1 MQSLRASFTS
11 NIKNQEFISQI
22 PEQSEQERR
31 VFLGG
36 GKRQFDLPRSSVLVL
51 LLLQIRGCVKFSS
64 LSCSLTFPQSALE
77 SQPHVWI
84 ILSRSFERSWKIRND
99 LSMLCKKSCKQLIY
113 KSLHQ
118 TFHLPLMLC
127 PVQQEKQWD
136 NSNIR
141 IIRIRKVKCPLRFIS
156 HTQNKSPSISRITI
170 A

>member
-1 MQSLRASFTS
+1 MQSLRTSFMS
-11 NIKNQEFISQI
+11 NIKNQEFLSQI

-31 VFLGG
+31 VFIGG
-36 GKRQFDLPRSSVLVL
+36 EKRQFDLPRSSVLVL

-84 ILSRSFERSWKIRND
+84 ILSQSFERSWKSRND
-99 LSMLCKKSCKQLIY
+99 LSMHCKKSCKQLIY
-113 KSLHQ
+113 KSLYQ
-118 TFHLPLMLC
+118 TFHLPLTLC
-127 PVQQEKQWD
+127 PVPQEKPWD

-141 IIRIRKVKCPLRFIS
+141 IIRVRKMKCPLRFIYI
-156 HTQNKSPSISRITI
+156 TQNKSPSISRITI

>member
-1 MQSLRASFTS
+1 MQSLRTSFMS
-11 NIKNQEFISQI
+11 NIKNQEFLSQI

-31 VFLGG
+31 VFIGG
-36 GKRQFDLPRSSVLVL
+36 EKRQFDLPRSSVLVL

-84 ILSRSFERSWKIRND
+84 ILSQSFERSWKSRND

-113 KSLHQ
+113 KSLYQ

-127 PVQQEKQWD
+127 PVPQQKPWD
-136 NSNIR
+136 NSNIS
-141 IIRIRKVKCPLRFIS
+141 IIRVRKMKCPLRFIYI
-156 HTQNKSPSISRITI
+156 TQNKSPSISRITI